1 MIEFG
6 EDLLD
11 IISENF
17 TGAVAKPL
25 KSISLSDRHA
35 EATEFAP
42 ARSCPLEDDRESA
55 GIVLELGIVVPQAAH
70 FCRLYLR
77 FYSGVD
83 GLQTPALCLGR
94 AWR

>member
-11 IISENF
+11 VISENF

-42 ARSCPLEDDRESA
+42 ALLPTLSSFLFGGGRSADTGTLSGESVA
-55 GIVLELGIVVPQAAH
+55 LG
-70 FCRLYLR
+70 
-77 FYSGVD
+77 
-83 GLQTPALCLGR
+83 ALH
-94 AWR
+94 

>member
-11 IISENF
+11 VISENF

-42 ARSCPLEDDRESA
+42 AR
-55 GIVLELGIVVPQAAH
+55 
-70 FCRLYLR
+70 
-77 FYSGVD
+77 
-83 GLQTPALCLGR
+83 AL
-94 AWR
+94 

>member
-11 IISENF
+11 VISENF
-17 TGAVAKPL
+17 TVAVAKPL

-42 ARSCPLEDDRESA
+42 AR
-55 GIVLELGIVVPQAAH
+55 
-70 FCRLYLR
+70 
-77 FYSGVD
+77 
-83 GLQTPALCLGR
+83 AL
-94 AWR
+94 